1 MIRSKKRGEKKC
13 NWLIQLESP
22 KCNLFLWL
30 NKPVQI
36 QQLPNPWTSA
46 EQAWCDFRQAWLQQ
60 ETGGENYTS
69 VRWRR
74 RMCIK
79 RFSFNILHRRDTPP
93 EFSACREM
101 LNSGL
106 HGILLHGSYELC
118 ALSASP
124 LPPKFYKNPSLPPP
138 SIKQIWMVC

>member
-13 NWLIQLESP
+13 NWIIQLESP

-69 VRWRR
+69 VR
-74 RMCIK
+74 
-79 RFSFNILHRRDTPP
+79 
-93 EFSACREM
+93 
-101 LNSGL
+101 
-106 HGILLHGSYELC
+106 
-118 ALSASP
+118 
-124 LPPKFYKNPSLPPP
+124 
-138 SIKQIWMVC
+138 